1 MPAVSSWEVF
11 LQQINS
17 DQIKS
22 INQINPKIPT
32 ESLSLYL
39 EKFLIKN
46 EKKTKKKI
54 LIKKSNEYKTEIKE
68 KKNHY
73 KKR

>member
-46 EKKTKKKI
+46 EKKTK
-54 LIKKSNEYKTEIKE
+54 
-68 KKNHY
+68 
-73 KKR
+73 

>member
-1 MPAVSSWEVF
+1 MITKNKVTRVRSTDQLMPAVSSWEVF

-54 LIKKSNEYKTEIKE
+54 
-68 KKNHY
+68 
-73 KKR
+73 